1 MCVSFFTRENAL
13 RTVHHCRCRQ
23 TDFEWHNGP
32 SESPFHFPAKPASVW
47 LHWPMNGGTGTER
60 GTERRKNGW
69 RAGRGNRHLC
79 PGDAQT
85 HTDSHTQMSSVI
97 QPAHGI
103 STLFMNVYICS
114 SQPLLYVCV
123 CVCVCVCACL
133 RVCVWLWSSVGLWES
148 RYRQTHSTHPMWE
161 TDYLLV
167 SRRGIP
173 SQQREILAVIQ
184 RETFINFTRH

>member
-85 HTDSHTQMSSVI
+85 HTDSHTQMFSVI

-114 SQPLLYVCV
+114 SQPLLCV
-123 CVCVCVCACL
+123 CMCVLACVTL
-133 RVCVWLWSSVGLWES
+133 KLSWSLGISV
-148 RYRQTHSTHPMWE
+148 QTN
-161 TDYLLV
+161 
-167 SRRGIP
+167 
-173 SQQREILAVIQ
+173 
-184 RETFINFTRH
+184 TFDSSHVGNRLSAGQSKGNPLTTEGDTCSYTMGDLYQFH